1 MMKKILCCLCLT
13 VFIAGCSSGTF
24 QLPKKEY
31 NARVQVLGVLPLL
44 VDYNSPLDYPEK
56 DNLFNMLVGSA
67 SGQHKLLVE
76 QLRKKKGYFDVRPL
90 SVSPDLTAISLL
102 SAGSPHD
109 ESGWPQGYAFDV
121 ATVARMAKQNVLDA
135 VLVVVLSGEQVNEI
149 RRSRTKMET
158 LETRYNQIV
167 ATAAVIDRDG
177 QVLWTLAGED
187 SFQALT
193 LQYPDFDEAYYN
205 KTDLVRVKNISLSGV
220 KRALEEVPDKK
231 DQLGLP
237 KMYKRLFSEIVGGIS
252 PSILDPLK

>member
-1 MMKKILCCLCLT
+1 MKKILSCLILT
-13 VFIAGCSSGTF
+13 VFLAGCGSGTF

-31 NARVQVLGVLPLL
+31 NVRVQVLGVLPLL
-44 VDYNSPLDYPEK
+44 VDYNSPLDYPSK

-67 SGQHKLLVE
+67 RAKHELLVE

-109 ESGWPQGYAFDV
+109 ESGWPQGYIFDV

-135 VLVVVLSGEQVNEI
+135 VLVVVFSGEQVNEI
-149 RRSRTKMET
+149 RRSRTKLET
-158 LETRYNQIV
+158 LETRYNQILV
-167 ATAAVIDRDG
+167 TAAVIDRDG
-177 QVLWTLAGED
+177 QVLWTLAGDD

-205 KTDLVRVKNISLSGV
+205 KTDLVRVKNVSLSGV
-220 KRALEEVPDKK
+220 EKALEETRDK
-231 DQLGLP
+231 DGQPVLP
-237 KMYKRLFSEIVGGIS
+237 KMYKGLFSDIVGGIS